1 MNARTDARGV
11 VAHGRRSDSRLR
23 EFTTRRSASESKPT
37 VRKWTLVPQ
46 QIVERGVGDSPADV
60 AESEEKAQ
68 RRMTAPRQRW
78 ENAPRSDV
86 ETSSARKSCEGFT
99 IADLA
104 TPIEEF
110 ERLVARRFGLGQLQ
124 AAMKAATIRGALRDL
139 AQEGARV

>member
-1 MNARTDARGV
+1 
-11 VAHGRRSDSRLR
+11 
-23 EFTTRRSASESKPT
+23 
-37 VRKWTLVPQ
+37 
-46 QIVERGVGDSPADV
+46 
-60 AESEEKAQ
+60 
-68 RRMTAPRQRW
+68 MTAPRQRG

-139 AQEGARV
+139 AQEGAKCDETRQIALEARLLAGFAAAGVGCEVPDEGVFGVFAKE

>member
-1 MNARTDARGV
+1 
-11 VAHGRRSDSRLR
+11 
-23 EFTTRRSASESKPT
+23 
-37 VRKWTLVPQ
+37 
-46 QIVERGVGDSPADV
+46 
-60 AESEEKAQ
+60 
-68 RRMTAPRQRW
+68 MTAPRQRW

-124 AAMKAATIRGALRDL
+124 AAMKAATLRDL